1 MRDGTLLMKDAYLV
15 AADAAAQVDSS
26 DKIADVGAGL
36 VEGHM
41 ICEITAFNVD
51 DDDELYLIKL
61 QGSSESDF
69 ASDIE
74 DLAILGVG
82 ATETMIGTDTDSVI
96 GTYKLPFSNERNGTV
111 YRYLR
116 VYTDVTGTV
125 GTGINYTARLEK

>member
-1 MRDGTLLMKDAYLV
+1 MRDTGLLMKDAGLV
-15 AADAAAQVDSS
+15 AADAAATVDSVA
-26 DKIADVGAGL
+26 KIADVGAGL

-41 ICEITAFNVD
+41 VCDITAFNVD
-51 DDDELYLIKL
+51 NNDELYLIKL
-61 QGSSESDF
+61 QGSSEADF
-69 ASDIE
+69 GSDIE

-82 ATETMIGTDTDSVI
+82 ATETMIGTDTDSEI
-96 GTYKLPFSNERNGTV
+96 GTYRVPFSNERNGTV